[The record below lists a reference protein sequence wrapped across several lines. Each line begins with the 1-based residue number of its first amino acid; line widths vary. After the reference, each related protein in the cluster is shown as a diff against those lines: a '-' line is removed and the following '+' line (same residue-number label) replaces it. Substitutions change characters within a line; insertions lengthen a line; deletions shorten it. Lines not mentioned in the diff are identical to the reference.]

1 MLNERFSE
9 IKEAARIRLG
19 SLFDPN
25 DYPASL
31 TDSFSIE
38 WDFPS
43 VDPPD
48 YLRRLTPEVY
58 AEQAR
63 RVEQRFDEAVQLA
76 ESAFVEEFDRLVN
89 HLAERL
95 ASDEDGRPKVFRD
108 SAVANMS
115 EFFDRFR
122 ELNIRSNADL
132 DELVDRCE
140 GLMRG
145 VQPQALREND
155 GLRRS
160 LSNNLASVQSS
171 LDQLIVDR
179 PRRNIIRPNRS
190 SDQTGGQ

>member
-1 MLNERFSE
+1 M
-9 IKEAARIRLG
+9 G
-19 SLFDPN
+19 
-25 DYPASL
+25 
-31 TDSFSIE
+31 
-38 WDFPS
+38 FPS

-48 YLRRLTPEVY
+48 YLRRLTPDVY

-95 ASDEDGRPKVFRD
+95 AGEEDGRPKIFRD

-115 EFFDRFR
+115 EFFSRFR
-122 ELNIRSNADL
+122 DLNIRSNSDL

-140 GLMRG
+140 GLMSG
-145 VQPQALREND
+145 VQPQALRDND

-160 LSNNLASVQSS
+160 LSTNLASVQSS

-190 SDQTGGQ
+190 TDQTGGQ